1 MSMRRIVILAVICLL
16 SSIVCAN
23 KYVDTS
29 EENWTYGNMYQ
40 WRTHLA
46 YSVIDEV
53 QVTGNKVFALSNHS
67 LFSIDKISEEI
78 EYHSRLTGLSSAVI
92 DHMYYNHDLDYL
104 LLCYQNGQLDIIDSN
119 EDVYNISDLYLKQA
133 NISKQVSDIKMH
145 HNKAFMAM
153 NFGIICLD
161 MKQME
166 IDDTYYIGEQST
178 EVDVDFL
185 AIMGDTLYAASQQN
199 LYSANLGDNLMD
211 YAFWHKSTLPL
222 GNILQGMCVHEGKIC
237 VIRDNALWVRHDSGW
252 KKYSSTYSLRG
263 FCETGDNVFVL
274 LNEQY
279 GTLQLQPDFSLQ
291 MTITYGYNNHLA
303 SDGNIYWLAT
313 QYNGLVRVDNGNYQE
328 FHPEGPVSN
337 VAYRMR
343 SFGDRL
349 YVLPGGRWAVQNFTY
364 GEIMY
369 YEDGHWTNIANDR
382 LTEMADHALYDCM
395 NVAQDPNDK
404 NHYFVTTYGTGMLEM
419 YDTVLHKLHLPHNSG
434 LESVVPSDPDLYTR
448 TDGAMFDEQG
458 NLWVL
463 NAGRNIDNIRILTP
477 QGEWKSFHITSRGT
491 RIPFHTP
498 GEIVVDRRNT
508 QWKWIPLCRENTG
521 LILLKDNGTPTNGN
535 DDSSLFRNE
544 WFDQNGNQIIPEFIY
559 SLAQDHENTIWVGTS
574 RGLFT
579 IPATVDFFE
588 SNSCERLVIL
598 RNDGTNLGDY
608 LLEKEQINCIVV
620 DGANRKWIGT
630 AASGAFLI
638 DIVKDEDGGKDVET
652 IAHFTMENSLLPSDN
667 VLSIAI
673 QESTGEVFFGTSEG
687 LVSYM
692 SDAVEPAENFNNLY
706 VYPNPVYPN
715 YKGHVVVKGLVANS
729 QVRILDASGNLVR
742 MIEGEGGEVIWD
754 VTNMNGDRVASGVY
768 TILCNTID
776 GKAYGHVKVMI
787 MN

>member
-16 SSIVCAN
+16 GGIVCAN

-29 EENWTYGNMYQ
+29 KENWTYGNMYQ

-53 QVTGNKVFALSNHS
+53 QVTENKVFALSNHS
-67 LFSIDKISEEI
+67 LFSVDKVSEEI
-78 EYHSRLTGLSSAVI
+78 EYHSRLTGLNSSVI
-92 DHMYYNHDLDYL
+92 DHIYYNDDLDYL

-119 EDVYNISDLYLKQA
+119 DDVYNISDLYLKQA
-133 NISKQVSDIKMH
+133 NISKQVSDIEMYETR
-145 HNKAFMAM
+145 AFMAM

-161 MKQME
+161 MKRKE
-166 IDDTYYIGEQST
+166 IEDTYYIGELST

-185 AIMGDTLYAASQQN
+185 AIIGDTLYAASQQT
-199 LYSANLGDNLMD
+199 LYSACINDNLMD
-211 YAFWHKSTLPL
+211 YAYWHKSSLPI
-222 GNILQGMCVHEGKIC
+222 GDVLQGMCVNEGKIC
-237 VIRDNALWVRHDSGW
+237 VIRDNALWVRHDNGW

-263 FCETGDNVFVL
+263 FCATGDKVFVL

-279 GTLQLQPDFSLQ
+279 GSLELQADFSLQ
-291 MTITYGYNNHLA
+291 MTITYGYNNHIA
-303 SDGNIYWLAT
+303 ADGNTYWLAT
-313 QYNGLVRVDNGNYQE
+313 QYNGLVRADNGNYQE
-328 FHPEGPVSN
+328 FHPDGPISN

-349 YVLPGGRWAVQNFTY
+349 YVLPGGRWAVQNFTF

-369 YEDGHWTNIANDR
+369 YENGHWTNITNGR

-448 TDGAMFDEQG
+448 TDGAMYDEQG

-477 QGEWKSFHITSRGT
+477 QGEWNSFHITSKGT
-491 RIPFHTP
+491 RVPFHTP

-559 SLAQDHENTIWVGTS
+559 SLAQDQDNTIWVGTS

-588 SNSCERLVIL
+588 SNRCERIVVL

-608 LLEKEQINCIVV
+608 LLDNEQINCIVV

-630 AASGAFLI
+630 AASGAYLI
-638 DIVKDEDGGKDVET
+638 DIVTNEDGGKDVET
-652 IAHFTMENSLLPSDN
+652 VAHFTMENSLLPSDN

-692 SDAVEPAENFNNLY
+692 SDAVEPEQDFTNLY
-706 VYPNPVYPN
+706 VYPNPVYPT
-715 YKGHVVVKGLVANS
+715 YKGHVVVKGLVANT